1 MKARA
6 LWLLASA
13 VLLALVVFLPWR
25 QGGADP
31 LGLFVTHT
39 LVFALLGLAITARM
53 GEGAIVLKAGWEAA
67 AGLCLLAV
75 SLASFPHVDYLFGS
89 FLSVWNLTIAVLL
102 AGVMMVI
109 GDRAW
114 KATAWAAA
122 IVGAGQALC
131 VFVMTAPLNLTPSAT
146 FANANQLAA
155 YLIIGL
161 FTALSIGVEAM
172 RSARAG
178 TGPRGWMPVAASC
191 ALAGLDLAALLRL
204 GARGALA
211 SLIVVAALWGVALV
225 PKERGRLRAGLAAA
239 LAVVA
244 IAGAV
249 SIASRFSRIDDP
261 YLYDRARIWRAG
273 LAAALDHPVLGM
285 GPGMFENR
293 GFAYNF
299 PLERETFR
307 YSKTPRSAH
316 STYLQAFVE
325 TGTIGLIAVALL
337 VTLLARRAWSL
348 RGGHVGLGPAAAGP
362 AMALLACLLQA
373 VVDIPF
379 DVPAVSLTLIVLVVP
394 LMLPGAVHEAPLFVA
409 IPSGRSPSGRL
420 GILALAV
427 AVVPAYLGGVLVPYA
442 AHRCYE
448 MGLEASRPGAPDEC
462 LSNAIRLNPYNPL
475 YLAVRSEFVWRQA
488 RALDL
493 PSLAAAHHDLMEAHR
508 LDPGRPEFLNK
519 LGRLHARACFDIN
532 ADPAARAR
540 AEEFFRRGIALGGK
554 DPRPHLELASFLE
567 AEGKGAEAILE
578 IREALGLEPNF
589 LGAHLALARALLDAG
604 RGSEAVQALQR
615 LEELRWKLE
624 RYAPKNGYED
634 DLLHLDGPALAELE
648 SRLLGAASRG
658 DD

>member
-1 MKARA
+1 LR
-6 LWLLASA
+6 LLASGA
-13 VLLALVVFLPWR
+13 LLALVVFLPWR

-39 LVFALLGLAITARM
+39 LVFVLLGLAIAARM
-53 GEGAIVLKAGWEAA
+53 AEGAVVLKAGWEAA

-75 SLASFPHVDYLFGS
+75 SVASFLRVDYLFGS
-89 FLSVWNLTIAVLL
+89 FLSMWNLTVAMLL

-109 GDRAW
+109 GGRAW
-114 KATAWAAA
+114 KATAWAVA
-122 IVGAGQALC
+122 IVGAGQAVC
-131 VFVMTAPLNLTPSAT
+131 VFVMQAPLNLTPSST

-155 YLIIGL
+155 YLTIGL
-161 FTALSIGVEAM
+161 FTALAIGAEAM
-172 RSARAG
+172 HAARAG
-178 TGPRGWMPVAASC
+178 SGARGWMPVAASS

-211 SLIVVAALWGVALV
+211 SVIVVAALWGLALV

-249 SIASRFSRIDDP
+249 SIAARFSLIDDP

-273 LAAALDHPVLGM
+273 LAGALDHPVLGM
-285 GPGMFENR
+285 GPGMWQNR

-307 YSKTPRSAH
+307 YSKTAGSTH
-316 STYLQAFVE
+316 STYLQALVE
-325 TGTIGLIAVALL
+325 TGAIGLIAVAFLVALL
-337 VTLLARRAWSL
+337 GRRAWSL
-348 RGGHVGLGPAAAGP
+348 RGGHADFGPAAAGP
-362 AMALLACLLQA
+362 AMALLACLMQA
-373 VVDIPF
+373 AVDMTF

-394 LMLPGAVHEAPLFVA
+394 LMLPGAVHDAPFFVA

-427 AVVPAYLGGVLVPYA
+427 AAVPAYLGGVLVPYA

-448 MGLEASRPGAPDEC
+448 MGLEASRPGAPDAR
-462 LSNAIRLNPYNPL
+462 LSNAVRLNPYNPL

-493 PSLAAAHHDLMEAHR
+493 PSLAAAHHDLLEAHR
-508 LDPGRPEFLNK
+508 LDPGRPEYLNT

-554 DPRPHLELASFLE
+554 DPRPHLELASFLA
-567 AEGKGAEAILE
+567 AEDKGAEAILE

-604 RGSEAVQALQR
+604 RASEAVQALQR

-624 RYAPKNGYED
+624 RYVPKNGYEE
-634 DLLHLDGPALAELE
+634 DLLHLDGPALAEME
-648 SRLLGAASRG
+648 SRLLGASRRG